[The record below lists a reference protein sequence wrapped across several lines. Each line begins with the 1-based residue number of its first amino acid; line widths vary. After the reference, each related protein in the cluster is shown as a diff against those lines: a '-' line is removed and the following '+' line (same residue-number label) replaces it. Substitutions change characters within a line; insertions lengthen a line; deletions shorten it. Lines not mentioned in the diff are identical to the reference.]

1 MHIEMRRHWWMCT
14 SIDQRPWSTLWL
26 HCAITS
32 VAAGNQWSGP
42 VKAISKWFHWFA
54 PLVSCSDWLDR
65 EAGWESGLRGLNPL
79 KRPVSL
85 CRLGAEPSGK
95 TRQPVW
101 TGGWTLWKD
110 PSACVDGGLN
120 PLERPISL
128 CGRGAEP
135 SGKTRQPVWT
145 GGWTL
150 WKDPSACVDW
160 GLNPLERPV
169 SLCGRGAE
177 PSGKTRQPVWTGG
190 WTLTGCFNN
199 NNNNVHL

>member
-65 EAGWESGLRGLNPL
+65 KAEWESGLRGLNPL

-85 CRLGAEPSGK
+85 CRLGAEPTGK

-120 PLERPISL
+120 PLERPVSL
-128 CGRGAEP
+128 CGLGAEP
-135 SGKTRQPVWT
+135 SLAALIITIITYIYNRLNDTLSTSRIHNKLKTILSKYIHIQKRQ
-145 GGWTL
+145 
-150 WKDPSACVDW
+150 S
-160 GLNPLERPV
+160 
-169 SLCGRGAE
+169 
-177 PSGKTRQPVWTGG
+177 
-190 WTLTGCFNN
+190 
-199 NNNNVHL
+199 